1 MPDRTP
7 LAPPSALRVLVVDD
21 QEHVRRFNASVLHAL
36 GIADVSFADGGHAA
50 IAAVTEPGV
59 VFDLIICDLRMP
71 GMDGIET
78 IRTLAALGVE
88 AGVVITSVEDE
99 RVIESAGLLTAEQGM
114 TLLGEI
120 PKPLSVEK
128 LRPVLARLAQLR
140 SPQRGGGIRA
150 DARGAGTGARRRP
163 VLPRVPAADR
173 DAHRTPRRRRGTGAL
188 ETSLGR
194 HARRRNVH
202 SGIAEQVDALIGRIT
217 TFVLEEALGFIA
229 RWRSTGHDH
238 SISVNLPSRAF
249 EVLDLPE
256 QLEAAVAAHQL
267 EPGVLTIEVSEAH
280 LSVDTVR
287 TRDVVTRIRL
297 KRFGLAIDNF
307 GRGTSNLHRL
317 HQTPFTEL
325 KIDRQYVNGCATSAA
340 ARSIVEASLA
350 LARTLGVVSVAEGVN
365 NREDWNVLN
374 EIGCDRA
381 QGYFI
386 ARPMPEHGLEA
397 WATQWALRQ

>member
-7 LAPPSALRVLVVDD
+7 LAPPSAPRVLIVDD

-36 GIADVSFADGGHAA
+36 GIVDVSFADGGHAA
-50 IAAVTEPGV
+50 LAAVTEPGV

-71 GMDGIET
+71 DMDGIET

-88 AGVVITSVEDE
+88 AGVAITSVEDE
-99 RVIESAGLLTAEQGM
+99 RVIESAGLLTTEQGL

-140 SPQRGGGIRA
+140 SPHAAAGVTPTREELDRA
-150 DARGAGTGARRRP
+150 LDAGQFFLVYQPQIVMRTGRLAGVEALVRWKHPTAGALDAGTFI
-163 VLPRVPAADR
+163 PA
-173 DAHRTPRRRRGTGAL
+173 
-188 ETSLGR
+188 
-194 HARRRNVH
+194 
-202 SGIAEQVDALIGRIT
+202 AEQVDTLIGRIT

-249 EVLDLPE
+249 EALDLPE

-381 QGYFI
+381 QGFFI

-397 WATQWALRQ
+397 WATQWALRS